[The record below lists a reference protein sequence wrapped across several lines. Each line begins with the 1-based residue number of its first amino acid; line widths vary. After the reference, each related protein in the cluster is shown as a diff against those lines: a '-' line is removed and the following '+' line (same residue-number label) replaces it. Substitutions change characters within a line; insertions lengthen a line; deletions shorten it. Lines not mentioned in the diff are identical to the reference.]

1 MDAERMNLVD
11 DSVAKRLKQAQK
23 AWGRQEDLAAASGIP
38 YGTLQKIMQGK
49 TDPGLSDLRALSE
62 TMGVG
67 IDWLISGIGPESGD
81 AGSVSDDDEDFVR
94 VSLFDIQASAGPGAI
109 APAVEQPTAI
119 KFRADW
125 LTKRGANL
133 HDLQAIRVRGDSM
146 EPTLKNG
153 DLIVVDTIRTTPS
166 DGIYVIANG
175 DEIQVKRLQRLSPT
189 RLVVASDNPLAGNSE
204 IDLRD
209 ESQHPRIIGRVIWL
223 GRDL

>member
-1 MDAERMNLVD
+1 MSPVD
-11 DSVAKRLKQAQK
+11 DSVAKRLKEAQK

-49 TDPGLSDLRALSE
+49 ADPGLSDLRTLSE
-62 TMGVG
+62 TLGVG
-67 IDWLISGIGPESGD
+67 IDWLITGIGPESGD
-81 AGSVSDDDEDFVR
+81 GLEAEDDEFVR
-94 VSLFDIQASAGPGAI
+94 VSLYDIHASAGPGAI
-109 APAVEQPTAI
+109 APVIEQPVAI

-125 LTKRGANL
+125 LSKRGANL

-153 DLIVVDTIRTTPS
+153 DLIVVDTVRTTPS
-166 DGIYVIANG
+166 DGIFVIAHD

-189 RLVVASDNPLAGNSE
+189 RLVIASDNPLAGNTE

-209 ESQHPRIIGRVIWL
+209 ETQHPRIIGRVIWL

>member
-1 MDAERMNLVD
+1 
-11 DSVAKRLKQAQK
+11 
-23 AWGRQEDLAAASGIP
+23 LAAASGIP

-49 TDPGLSDLRALSE
+49 TDPGLSDLRALAQ

-67 IDWLISGIGPESGD
+67 IDWLITGMGPESGD
-81 AGSVSDDDEDFVR
+81 GDDGDEEFVR
-94 VSLFDIQASAGPGAI
+94 VSLYDVHASAGPGAI
-109 APAVEQPTAI
+109 APAMEQPTAI

-133 HDLQAIRVRGDSM
+133 NDLQAVRVRGDSM

-153 DLIVVDTIRTTPS
+153 DLIVIDTVRITPS
-166 DGIYVIANG
+166 DGIYVIAHD

-189 RLVVASDNPLAGNSE
+189 RLVVASDNPLAGNTE

-209 ESQHPRIIGRVIWL
+209 ATQHPRIIGRVIWL